1 MRSPLRPAAVALA
14 ALLAAALGLPAA
26 ASEPVAAWSAK
37 VSPRVWADLER
48 GDADFLVVLAEQA
61 DLSGAASLSSKEE
74 KGSYVV
80 ALLRETAERTQGPV
94 LDALRGTGA
103 DVQPFWVANFIRVRG
118 GYGALEAAARLAAV
132 GAVEP
137 DPLVVIP
144 EPPPEE
150 LSAPPVP
157 QAVEWGVAKV
167 NADDVW
173 ALGFTGQ
180 GVVVGGQDTGY
191 QWDHP
196 ALKAM
201 YRGWS
206 GTAADH
212 NYNWHDAIHSGG
224 GTCGANATA
233 PCDDYGHG
241 THTMGTMVGTDGGAN
256 QIGVAP
262 GARWIGCRNMD
273 VGNGTPA
280 SYAEC
285 FQWFLAPTDL
295 AGANPDPS
303 RAPDVMNNSW
313 GCPTS
318 EGCTDVNVLKT
329 VVENCRAA
337 GIVVVVS
344 AGNSGSACST
354 VTDPPAIYDASITV
368 GNTTSTDAISSSSS
382 RGPVAVDG
390 SNRLKPE
397 LSAPGSSIRS
407 SYPGSTYTTMS
418 GTSMAGPHVVGAVA
432 LLLSAR
438 PDLRGRVDAVEILL
452 TRTAQPL
459 TSTQTCG
466 GVAGTTVPNN
476 TFGWGR
482 LDVLAAL
489 TADTDGD
496 GVANRYDCDPVDAT
510 NPTSS
515 EALSLTLSGKGAT
528 AFAWQAP
535 LSPGGTAVRYDLLR
549 SASPSNFSTAT
560 CVVSGGTARTASD
573 STSPAAGH
581 VLYYL
586 VRARNT
592 CGGTLGTRS
601 DGTPRTGTSC
611 P

>member
-1 MRSPLRPAAVALA
+1 MRCAA
-14 ALLAAALGLPAA
+14 ALLAVLLGALTAFAAEPAPPPA
-26 ASEPVAAWSAK
+26 PWHSK
-37 VSPRVWADLER
+37 VSDRVWTDLER

-61 DLSGAASLSSKEE
+61 DLSEAAALSSKEE
-74 KGSYVV
+74 KGAFVV
-80 ALLRETAERTQGPV
+80 ERLRETAARTQGPL
-94 LDALRGTGA
+94 LDLLRAQG
-103 DVQPFWVANFIRVRG
+103 VEFQPFWVANFIRVRG

-137 DPLVVIP
+137 NPLVVIP

-150 LSAPPVP
+150 LSAPPTP

-212 NYNWHDAIHSGG
+212 NYSWHDAIHSGG
-224 GTCGANATA
+224 GTCGANTAA

-262 GARWIGCRNMD
+262 GAKWIGCRNMD

-280 SYAEC
+280 TYAEC

-303 RAPDVMNNSW
+303 KAPDVMNNSW

-368 GNTTSTDAISSSSS
+368 GNTTSSDGIATSSS
-382 RGPVAVDG
+382 RGPVTVDG
-390 SNRLKPE
+390 SGRMKPDV
-397 LSAPGSSIRS
+397 SAPGSSIRS
-407 SYPGSTYTTMS
+407 AYPGNTYSIMS

-438 PDLRGRVDAVEILL
+438 PDLKGQVGAVKTIL
-452 TRTAQPL
+452 THTAQPL
-459 TSTQTCG
+459 TGTQTCG

-482 LDVLAAL
+482 LDALALLA
-489 TADTDGD
+489 ADTDGD
-496 GVANRYDCDPVDAT
+496 GVANRYDCDPVNAA
-510 NPTSS
+510 NPAST
-515 EALSLTLSGKGAT
+515 EARSLSLSGRGTT
-528 AFAWQAP
+528 AFTWQAP
-535 LSPGGTAVRYDLLR
+535 LSPGGTAVHYDLLR
-549 SASPSNFSTAT
+549 STSPSDFSSAT
-560 CVVSGGTARTASD
+560 CVVSGTMARSASD
-573 STSPAAGH
+573 ATLPTGTP

-592 CGGTLGTRS
+592 CGGSLGTRS
-601 DGTPRTGTSC
+601 DGTPRTGKSC